1 MKSTFTVD
9 GQCLCSSATTARIVF
24 TVSRMFAPLRLE
36 TSRATAGWPLKRVM
50 KAGSLKVRRT
60 LPISA
65 MVTTR
70 SPFFLTGRAR
80 MSVGL
85 ATTPGTFIANWPG
98 PERRLPAG
106 TSWLLRAIT
115 PARSLAVT
123 L

>member
-1 MKSTFTVD
+1 M
-9 GQCLCSSATTARIVF
+9 VF
-24 TVSRMFAPLRLE
+24 TVSRMLAPLRLE

-60 LPISA
+60 SPMSA
-65 MVTTR
+65 MVTMR
-70 SPFFLTGRAR
+70 SPFFLIGSDR
-80 MSVGL
+80 MSAGL
-85 ATTPGTFIANWPG
+85 ATTPGTLTANSPG